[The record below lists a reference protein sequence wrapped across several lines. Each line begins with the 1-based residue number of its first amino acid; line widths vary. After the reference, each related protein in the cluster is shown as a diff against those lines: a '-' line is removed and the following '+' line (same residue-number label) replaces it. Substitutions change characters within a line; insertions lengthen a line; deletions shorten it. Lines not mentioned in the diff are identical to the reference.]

1 MEIEKIK
8 DNHKVLEEVVRDSVV
23 GSGEK
28 GNLETAD
35 KSEKMSLSMKDVLNE
50 SSDCDNLIIDTSDE
64 ESV

>member
-8 DNHKVLEEVVRDSVV
+8 DNHKVLEDVVRNSVV
-23 GSGEK
+23 GSVEK

-35 KSEKMSLSMKDVLNE
+35 KSEKKFMKDVLNE